1 MQPIDGVWDCGNQ
14 FLKHICFRLN
24 ILGFLRF
31 EEMPSTMVC
40 RFRQKRLDYVP
51 GQGQQGTKMINEAE
65 KDPQHNIIIK
75 GARVHNLKNMDVAI
89 PKNKLVVVTGMS
101 GSGKSSLAFD
111 TLYAEGQR
119 RYVESLSAYARQFL
133 GRMNK
138 PDVDYI
144 KGIAPAIAIEQKVIT
159 SNPRSTVGTSTEI
172 YDYLKLLFSRIGK
185 TISPVSGGIVK
196 KDTVTDVIN
205 FVMGQPNETQVTV
218 LCPLHPHNNRSLK
231 EELAVLMQK
240 GFVRVE
246 YAGKLSRIE
255 DLLQDMSIIDDGA
268 WLAAEVNGDASQIS
282 SLKSQISSVRIVID
296 RISKNEEDETISRLG
311 DSAQT
316 AFFEGKGD
324 CYVRYKLPDNHKE
337 EERFFCDR
345 FELDGIRFE
354 EPNPNFFSFNNPYGA
369 CKRCEGYGKVIGID
383 EDLVIPDK
391 SKSVYEG
398 AIAPWRGEKMREWND
413 VLVKNALKF
422 DFPIHR
428 QYNQLS
434 EAQQRLLWKG
444 NNHFRGLDSF
454 FKELEEQTYKIQYRV
469 MLSRYRGKTT
479 CPECKGSRLREDASY
494 VKISGKSITDIVL
507 MPLDKALAFFSALEL
522 NETDVKIG
530 KRLLTEI
537 TNRLLFLND
546 VGLRYLTLNRLSN
559 TLSGGESQRINL
571 ATSLGSSLVGSIY
584 VLDEPSIGLHPRDT
598 QRLISVLKSLRDV
611 GNTVLVVEHEEEI
624 MKAADHIIDIGPE
637 AGTHGGHL
645 VFSGTYDEIIK
656 DDNSLTGRYL
666 SGKEQIAIP
675 KTRRKWND
683 FIEIKGARENNLK
696 HVSAK
701 FPLGVLTVVT
711 GVSGSGKTSLV
722 KRILAPALQKVLG
735 NYNGE
740 QTGAYDAI
748 EGDYQKV
755 EQVELVDQ
763 NPIGRSSRS
772 NPVTYVKA
780 WDEIRNL
787 YAGQARAKAAGLK
800 PSAFS
805 FNVEGGR
812 CDVCQGEG
820 EVKIEMQ
827 FMADIYL
834 TCETCGG
841 KRFKQHILDITYKD
855 KSVADVLSMTIEEAI
870 EFFAKEPKIVNR
882 IKPLMDVGLGYVQL
896 GQSSNTLSGG
906 EAQRIKLASFLV
918 KGNNANK
925 TLFIFDEPTT
935 GLHFADIKKLL
946 KSFDALL
953 DQGNTIIVIEHNMD
967 VIKCADWIIDIGPEG
982 GDNGGKVV
990 FEGVPED
997 LIKKADSYTGAFLK
1011 ERF

>member
-1 MQPIDGVWDCGNQ
+1 M
-14 FLKHICFRLN
+14 
-24 ILGFLRF
+24 
-31 EEMPSTMVC
+31 ST
-40 RFRQKRLDYVP
+40 
-51 GQGQQGTKMINEAE
+51 EAE
-65 KDPQHNIIIK
+65 KDPQHHIIIK

-89 PKNKLVVVTGMS
+89 PKNKLVVITGMS

-119 RYVESLSAYARQFL
+119 RYVESLSSYARQFL

-185 TISPVSGGIVK
+185 TISPVSGKIVK
-196 KDTVTDVIN
+196 KDTVTDVVN
-205 FVMGQPNETQVTV
+205 FIASQPDETQVTI

-231 EELAVLMQK
+231 EELAVLLQK
-240 GFVRVE
+240 GFIRVE
-246 YAGKLSRIE
+246 YNGTLARIE
-255 DLLQDMSIIDDGA
+255 NILEDESIVNVLMGDE
-268 WLAAEVNGDASQIS
+268 AEGKKTKA
-282 SLKSQISSVRIVID
+282 KSKKEKAEALEPTIRIVID
-296 RISKNEEDETISRLG
+296 RIVKNNEDETLSRAA

-324 CYVRYKLPDNHKE
+324 CYVRYQQADSE
-337 EERFFCDR
+337 TEGEIFFCDR
-345 FELDGIRFE
+345 FELDGIKFE
-354 EPNPNFFSFNNPYGA
+354 EPSANFFSFNNPYGA

-391 SKSVYEG
+391 SKSVYDG

-413 VLVKNALKF
+413 NLVKNALKF

-428 QYNQLS
+428 QYNQLT
-434 EAQQRLLWKG
+434 EEQQRLLWTG
-444 NNHFRGLDSF
+444 NKYFIGLDAF

-479 CPECKGSRLREDASY
+479 CPECKGSRLRQDASY
-494 VKISGKSITDIVL
+494 VKIAGKSITDMVL
-507 MPLDKALAFFSALEL
+507 MPLDKALDFFKTVEL
-522 NETDVKIG
+522 NAHDEKIG
-530 KRLLTEI
+530 KRLLIEI
-537 TNRLLFLND
+537 NNRLLFLND
-546 VGLRYLTLNRLSN
+546 VGLSYLTLNRLSN

-571 ATSLGSSLVGSIY
+571 ATSLGSSLVGSVY

-598 QRLISVLKSLRDV
+598 QRLITVLKSLRDV

-624 MKAADHIIDIGPE
+624 MQAADYLIDIGPA
-637 AGTHGGHL
+637 AGTHGGEL
-645 VFSGTYDEIIK
+645 CFAGTYNEIIK
-656 DDNSLTGRYL
+656 DDKSLTGRYL

-675 KTRRKWND
+675 TQRRKWSD
-683 FIEIKGARENNLK
+683 FIELKGARENNLK
-696 HVSAK
+696 HVNVK
-701 FPLGVLTVVT
+701 FPLQAFTVVT

-722 KRILAPALQKVLG
+722 KRIFAPALQKTLG
-735 NYNGE
+735 NYTGE
-740 QTGAYDAI
+740 QTGSYDSL
-748 EGDYQKV
+748 EGDYNKI
-755 EQVELVDQ
+755 EQVEMVDQ

-780 WDEIRNL
+780 WDEVRNL
-787 YAGQARAKAAGLK
+787 FASQPAAKAAGLK

-827 FMADIYL
+827 FMADIFL
-834 TCETCGG
+834 PCESCNG
-841 KRFKQHILDITYKD
+841 KRFKQHVLDVQYNEKNV
-855 KSVADVLSMTIEEAI
+855 SDVLSMTIDEAL
-870 EFFAKEPKIVNR
+870 EFFKKEPKILNR
-882 IKPLMDVGLGYVQL
+882 IKPLVDVGLGYVQL

-918 KGNNANK
+918 KGNNTHK

-953 DQGNTIIVIEHNMD
+953 DNGNTIIVIEHNMD
-967 VIKCADWIIDIGPEG
+967 VIKSADWVIDIGPEG
-982 GDNGGKVV
+982 GDNGGKVM

-997 LIKKADSYTGAFLK
+997 LIKEKDSYTGKFLK
-1011 ERF
+1011 ERFAFGH

>member
-1 MQPIDGVWDCGNQ
+1 MDHGKYCSYGLSTID
-14 FLKHICFRLN
+14 H
-24 ILGFLRF
+24 
-31 EEMPSTMVC
+31 
-40 RFRQKRLDYVP
+40 
-51 GQGQQGTKMINEAE
+51 GQRKMIKEAD
-65 KDPQHNIIIK
+65 KDPQKHIIIK
-75 GARVHNLKNMDVAI
+75 GARVHNLKNLDVAI

-119 RYVESLSAYARQFL
+119 RYVESLSSYARQFL

-185 TISPVSGGIVK
+185 TISPISGGIVK
-196 KDTVTDVIN
+196 KDSVTDVIN
-205 FVMGQPNETQVTV
+205 FIMTLPAETQVTI
-218 LCPLHPHNNRSLK
+218 LCPLYPHNNRSLK

-246 YAGKLSRIE
+246 FRGKLSKIE
-255 DLLQDMSIIDDGA
+255 ELLEDMSIVDDGS
-268 WLAAEVNGDASQIS
+268 WLVEEVGAESVKPKAKSKKAKAEVAEPEVEISGPASKI
-282 SLKSQISSVRIVID
+282 ITTVRIVID
-296 RISKNEEDETISRLG
+296 RISKNEEDETVSRLG
-311 DSAQT
+311 DSIQT

-324 CYVRYKLPDNHKE
+324 CYVRYREPDAE
-337 EERFFCDR
+337 DETERFFCDR
-345 FELDGIRFE
+345 FELDGMRFE
-354 EPNPNFFSFNNPYGA
+354 EPTPNFFSFNNPYGA

-413 VLVKNALKF
+413 VLVKHALKF

-428 QYNQLS
+428 QYNQLT
-434 EAQQRLLWKG
+434 EKQQQLLWTG
-444 NNHFRGLDSF
+444 NGFFRGLNEF
-454 FKELEEQTYKIQYRV
+454 FKEMEEQTYKIQYRV
-469 MLSRYRGKTT
+469 LLSRYRGKTT
-479 CPECKGSRLREDASY
+479 CPECKGSRLRQDASY
-494 VKISGKSITDIVL
+494 VKINEKSITDVVL
-507 MPLDKALAFFSALEL
+507 MALDKALNFFQTIQL
-522 NETDVKIG
+522 NETDTKVG
-530 KRLLTEI
+530 KRLLMEI

-546 VGLRYLTLNRLSN
+546 VGLSYLTLNRLSN

-571 ATSLGSSLVGSIY
+571 ATSLGSSLVGSVY

-598 QRLISVLKSLRDV
+598 QRLIGVLKSLRDV

-637 AGTHGGHL
+637 AGTHGGNL
-645 VFSGTYDEIIK
+645 MFSGTYDEIIK
-656 DDNSLTGRYL
+656 DENSLTGRYL
-666 SGKEQIAIP
+666 SGKEEIAIP
-675 KTRRKWND
+675 KSRRKWND
-683 FIEIKGARENNLK
+683 FIEIKGGRENNLQ
-696 HVSAK
+696 HVNAK
-701 FPLGVLTVVT
+701 FPLGILTVVT

-740 QTGAYDAI
+740 QTGAYDSI
-748 EGDYQKV
+748 EGDYQKI
-755 EQVELVDQ
+755 EQVEMVDQ

-787 YAGQARAKAAGLK
+787 YAALPVAKAAGLK

-827 FMADIYL
+827 FMADIFL

-841 KRFKQHILDITYKD
+841 KRFKQHILDVTYQD
-855 KSVADVLSMTIEEAI
+855 KNVSDVLSMTIEEGL
-870 EFFAKEPKIVNR
+870 EFFAKEPKIIAK

-918 KGNNANK
+918 KGNNTHK

-953 DQGNTIIVIEHNMD
+953 DHGNTIIVIEHNMD
-967 VIKCADWIIDIGPEG
+967 VIKCADWVIDIGPEG
-982 GDNGGKVV
+982 GDRGGKVV
-990 FEGVPED
+990 FEGLPEN
-997 LIKKADSYTGAFLK
+997 LIKEKDSYTGKFLK
-1011 ERF
+1011 ERFS